1 MHSLIA
7 QKLMHQPSLIDKA
20 RHNAERWLRRY
31 GGDQPEYLIEWQ
43 QILARPIAEVAAIIV
58 SQTEEAVRL
67 RQSSPFAGFLT
78 PAERRRVYEAFRA

>member
-7 QKLMHQPSLIDKA
+7 QKLMHQPSLIEKA
-20 RHNAERWLRRY
+20 RHNVERWLRRY
-31 GGDQPEYLIEWQ
+31 ESDRPRALIEWQ
-43 QILARPIAEVAAIIV
+43 QILARPIPEIAAMIVA
-58 SQTEEAVRL
+58 QTEEGVRL